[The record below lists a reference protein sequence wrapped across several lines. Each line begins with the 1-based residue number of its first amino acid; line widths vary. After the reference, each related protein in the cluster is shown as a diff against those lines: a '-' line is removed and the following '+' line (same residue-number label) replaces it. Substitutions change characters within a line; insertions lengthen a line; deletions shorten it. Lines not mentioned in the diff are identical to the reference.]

1 MLQASWLFPGYKPK
15 GGNKDLANQV
25 SVVLPSANFGN
36 FGGFASTNPNCFQNN
51 GVFPSAFPNNGM
63 FPCAS
68 FQAKIGHGS
77 KKSTCHSICWF
88 FITCSFISIFVT
100 MSHFRGSV

>member
-1 MLQASWLFPGYKPK
+1 MLQASWLSPGYKPK

-63 FPCAS
+63 FPGAS
-68 FQAKIGHGS
+68 FQAEIGHGS
-77 KKSTCHSICWF
+77 QNPLATQ
-88 FITCSFISIFVT
+88 FVGSS
-100 MSHFRGSV
+100 SHAPS